1 MGHGRSRSGHQLNS
15 FLLALAIKE
24 TCKNEC
30 FAQAHNNLG
39 LRDPERQFEEARP
52 SSRVQGNSLL
62 SHHLA
67 KIGVETGM
75 CQPDFSLKDKLWG
88 LVLSF

>member
-52 SSRVQGNSLL
+52 SSGVQ
-62 SHHLA
+62 
-67 KIGVETGM
+67 
-75 CQPDFSLKDKLWG
+75 
-88 LVLSF
+88 

>member
-52 SSRVQGNSLL
+52 SSGVQGDTFY
-62 SHHLA
+62 LA
-67 KIGVETGM
+67 NIRFEQVCLG
-75 CQPDFSLKDKLWG
+75 F
-88 LVLSF
+88 